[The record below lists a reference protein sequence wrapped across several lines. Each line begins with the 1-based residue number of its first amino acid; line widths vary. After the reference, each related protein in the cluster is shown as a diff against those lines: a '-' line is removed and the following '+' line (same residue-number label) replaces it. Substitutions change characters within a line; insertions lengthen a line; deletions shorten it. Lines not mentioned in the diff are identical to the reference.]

1 MRQLLIAGFLILGA
15 AVAFGQTRA
24 TVESVSG
31 SVEFR
36 PPGGSWQA
44 VQEGQQIN
52 RGTTLST
59 GFNSRARLRL
69 ANSVVDVAPLTRMT
83 LEELVETSDTV
94 STDLF
99 VRVGRVRANVQTTEG
114 IQNEF
119 RLRSSTA
126 TASVRGTDFSFDTKR
141 TRVNEGVVTVANFVG
156 RSTSVPQGA
165 SAVIQQFGSIQDVRE
180 TFLSDAAVETVPG
193 EEGQDSDT
201 ITNKSQAG
209 NAIVV
214 VTIDFQ

>member
-1 MRQLLIAGFLILGA
+1 MRQFLIAALFISA
-15 AVAFGQTRA
+15 TVAAFGQTRA
-24 TVESVSG
+24 TVVSVSG

-36 PPGGSWQA
+36 QPGGTWQA
-44 VQEGQQIN
+44 VQEGQEIN

-59 GFNSRARLRL
+59 GFNSRAQLRL

-141 TRVNEGVVTVANFVG
+141 TTVNEGTVNVANSVG
-156 RSTSVPQGA
+156 RSTNVPDGG
-165 SAVIQQFGSIQDVRE
+165 SAVIQQFGSIQNVRQ
-180 TFLSDAAVETVPG
+180 TFLSDSVVETVPG
-193 EEGQDSDT
+193 EEDQESDNT
-201 ITNKSQAG
+201 TNKSQAG

>member
-1 MRQLLIAGFLILGA
+1 MRRFLITAILILSA
-15 AVAFGQTRA
+15 LAAFGQTRA
-24 TVESVSG
+24 TVENLSG
-31 SVEFR
+31 TVEIR

-44 VQEGQQIN
+44 VQEGQQID
-52 RGTTLST
+52 RGTTIST
-59 GFNSRARLRL
+59 GFNSRAQLRL

-126 TASVRGTDFSFDTKR
+126 TASVRGTDFFFDTKR

-156 RSTSVPQGA
+156 RSTSVPQGGA
-165 SAVIQQFGSIQDVRE
+165 AVIQEFGSIQDVRD
-180 TFLSDAAVETVPG
+180 TFLSQSSVETVPG
-193 EEGQDSDT
+193 EEEQDSST
-201 ITNKSQAG
+201 TTKAQAG

>member
-1 MRQLLIAGFLILGA
+1 MRRFLITALLVLTTVA
-15 AVAFGQTRA
+15 AFGQTRA

-44 VQEGQQIN
+44 VQEGQQID

-59 GFNSRARLRL
+59 GFNSRAQLRL

-83 LEELVETSDTV
+83 IEELVETSDTV

-141 TRVNEGVVTVANFVG
+141 TTVDEGTVNVANFVG
-156 RSTSVPQGA
+156 RSTNVAQGG
-165 SAVIQQFGSIQDVRE
+165 SAVVQQFGSIQDVRQ
-180 TFLSDAAVETVPG
+180 TFLSESAVETVPG
-193 EEGQDSDT
+193 EDGQDSGNT
-201 ITNKSQAG
+201 TTKSQAG

-214 VTIDFQ
+214 VTINFQ